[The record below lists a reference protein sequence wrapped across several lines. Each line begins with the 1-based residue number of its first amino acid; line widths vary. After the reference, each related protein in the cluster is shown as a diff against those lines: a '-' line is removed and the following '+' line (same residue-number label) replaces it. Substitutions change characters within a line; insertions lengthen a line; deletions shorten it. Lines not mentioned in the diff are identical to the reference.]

1 MSGFGRKGLG
11 PNETAPVEPGA
22 MRHSMQRADS
32 AVAGPDDEM
41 ARKRE
46 AFLAAE
52 RARKGSAGQAG
63 LPPVAEQSY
72 VPAAK
77 PERSLVMAYILW
89 FILGQISA
97 HRFYLGAY
105 KSAALQLGL
114 MLAWVGLA
122 LGAPRGSYNTLGPL
136 LAVLVIGWILWILGD
151 LFFIHRIYRARCRR
165 PGEAARVAEVFA

>member
-1 MSGFGRKGLG
+1 
-11 PNETAPVEPGA
+11 
-22 MRHSMQRADS
+22 MRHSMQRVES
-32 AVAGPDDEM
+32 SVAGPDDEM

-52 RARKGSAGQAG
+52 RTRRDGAGQAG
-63 LPPVAEQSY
+63 RSSVGEQY
-72 VPAAK
+72 QDPTVK
-77 PERSLVMAYILW
+77 PERSLVVAYLLW

-114 MLAWVGLA
+114 MVAWIGLA
-122 LGAPRGSYNTLGPL
+122 LGAPRGSYNMLGPL

-151 LFFIHRIYRARCRR
+151 LFLIHRIHRARCRR